1 MLLSTPYALTCN
13 DIKEALLKQN
23 ILTDVNE
30 IKILAKPPHR
40 LRDWNKQ
47 IHNFIIHEGHKPIL
61 HLEISPDLSARFNQ
75 TTEFNKAFSEHSIAP
90 ISFF

>member
-30 IKILAKPPHR
+30 TKIFAKPLHR
-40 LRDWNKQ
+40 LRSWNKQ
-47 IHNFIIHEGHKPIL
+47 IHNFIIYEGSKPVLYI
-61 HLEISPDLSARFNQ
+61 EISSNLSKR
-75 TTEFNKAFSEHSIAP
+75 
-90 ISFF
+90 